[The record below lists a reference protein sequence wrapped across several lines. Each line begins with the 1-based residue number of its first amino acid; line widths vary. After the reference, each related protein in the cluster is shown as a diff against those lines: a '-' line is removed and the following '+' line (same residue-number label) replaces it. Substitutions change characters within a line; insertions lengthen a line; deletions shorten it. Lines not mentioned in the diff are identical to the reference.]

1 MIFIPMVLMVS
12 PAVPMKVWIL
22 ETGTWTDPGMK
33 PGISGF
39 TLVELLVVIVLIAI
53 LGSYA
58 VLSLDV
64 DQEPRELEATA
75 QQIRQH
81 LNSASQEAI
90 LSGYP
95 VGLLVEDNRLVF
107 LLVGDDKWEEQL
119 ENEALPQV
127 SVTSRW
133 HMTMQKDTE
142 SSDIEV
148 NDLGGKIVP
157 QALIYAEG
165 YADPF
170 SIILTGGAD
179 DSISYSISTDG
190 SRLFSVTMLEK

>member
-1 MIFIPMVLMVS
+1 MVS

-22 ETGTWTDPGMK
+22 ETGTWTDPGTK
-33 PGISGF
+33 PCISGF
-39 TLVELLVVIVLIAI
+39 TLLELLVVIVLIAI

-75 QQIRQH
+75 QQIRQY

-148 NDLGGKIVP
+148 NDLGGKIIP

-179 DSISYSISTDG
+179 DSISYSIATDG

>member
-1 MIFIPMVLMVS
+1 MVS

-75 QQIRQH
+75 QQIRQY

-119 ENEALPQV
+119 ENEALPVV

-133 HMTMQKDTE
+133 HMTLQQDMEPSGID
-142 SSDIEV
+142 V

-170 SIILTGGAD
+170 SIILTGGAGD
-179 DSISYSISTDG
+179 RISYSIATEG

>member
-1 MIFIPMVLMVS
+1 
-12 PAVPMKVWIL
+12 
-22 ETGTWTDPGMK
+22 MK

-39 TLVELLVVIVLIAI
+39 TLLELLVVIVLIAI
-53 LGSYA
+53 LGSYV
-58 VLSLDV
+58 VLSVDI

-119 ENEALPQV
+119 ENEALPVV

-142 SSDIEV
+142 SSDIDV